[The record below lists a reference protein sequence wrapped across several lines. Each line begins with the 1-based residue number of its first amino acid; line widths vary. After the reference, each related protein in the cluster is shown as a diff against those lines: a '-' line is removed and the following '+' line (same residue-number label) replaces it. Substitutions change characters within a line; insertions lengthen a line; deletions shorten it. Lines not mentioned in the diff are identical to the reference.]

1 MTTLGASDAISC
13 TVSTP
18 PHHRVCFTENAQL
31 LSALRARVAREG
43 LIPAGRKNAA
53 ITPVALSPPTKFVLT
68 GEIMSIWWL
77 ATILS
82 LGCLAFAQQSE
93 KADLRAAT
101 NLPRKTRRSTGM
113 GRKKRERHGTQRV

>member
-53 ITPVALSPPTKFVLT
+53 ITPVALSPPTKFV
-68 GEIMSIWWL
+68 WWL